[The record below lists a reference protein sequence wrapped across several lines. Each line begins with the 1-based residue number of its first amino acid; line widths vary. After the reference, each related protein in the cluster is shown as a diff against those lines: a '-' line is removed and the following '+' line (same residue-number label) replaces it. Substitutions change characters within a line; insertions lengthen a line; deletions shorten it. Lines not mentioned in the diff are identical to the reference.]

1 MRELKKGCKMS
12 KKNFFASLKKEVAR
26 IDQAAVSKRFEH
38 LIEDFND
45 DPSPKAII
53 DGKAISIFNS
63 NDYLG
68 LRHHRLLKKAEHEA
82 TTKLGTGPGAVRFIS
97 GSFAVHRQL
106 EKKLAAFHGR
116 DDAMVFSSAFATNL
130 AVIFSLIKGQNKDS
144 LISGDTLVI
153 SDELNHRSI
162 IDGVR
167 LANLSNE
174 AKLIFK
180 HLDANS
186 LEEILKQNLNKFQRV
201 VVITD
206 GVFSMLGEY
215 QDLKTLRAVIDRYD
229 EKFKEGILLIVDDCH
244 GVAAFGKTGRGTEEV
259 TKAKADVLI
268 GTLGK
273 GFGADGGY
281 VTANQ
286 SIIDYL
292 RESAATYIYSNS
304 ISPGCAAAAS
314 TALDVLTSTEGQKML
329 KTLAKNLVY
338 LKKELKD
345 KGFKFAAN
353 SIHPI
358 QAILIGNTAKTRK
371 LTEAM
376 YKKGF
381 LITNINYPVV
391 PKGRDEIRVQLSASH
406 TKKDIDSFIASLYE
420 VAKKLEI
427 VSINYS

>member
-1 MRELKKGCKMS
+1 MS
-12 KKNFFASLKKEVAR
+12 KTQFFTSLKNEVAR
-26 IDQAAVSKRFEH
+26 IDEAAISKRFEH
-38 LIEDFND
+38 LIEDFNG

-53 DGKAISIFNS
+53 EGQTISIFNS

-68 LRHHRLLKKAEHEA
+68 LRHHQALKQAEHDA
-82 TTKLGTGPGAVRFIS
+82 SSKLGTGPGAVRFIS

-144 LISGDTLVI
+144 LVSGNTLVI

-167 LANLSNE
+167 LANLESD

-186 LEEILKQNLNKFQRV
+186 LSEILSTNSEKFDRV
-201 VVITD
+201 VIITD

-215 QDLKTLRAVIDRYD
+215 QDLKALRMVVDKYD
-229 EKFKEGILLIVDDCH
+229 DKFKEGVLLIVDDCH
-244 GVAAFGKTGRGTEEV
+244 GVAAFGKTGRGTEEISG
-259 TKAKADVLI
+259 AKADVLV

-281 VTANQ
+281 VVADQ
-286 SIIDYL
+286 VVIDYL

-304 ISPGCAAAAS
+304 ISPGTAAAAS
-314 TALDVLTSTEGQKML
+314 ASLDVINSSEGQKMIQKLANNVVDL
-329 KTLAKNLVY
+329 KNQLTA
-338 LKKELKD
+338 
-345 KGFKFAAN
+345 KGFKFAA
-353 SIHPI
+353 SSVHPI
-358 QAILIGNTAKTRK
+358 QAVLIGDTAKTRD
-371 LTEAM
+371 LTKEM
-376 YKKGF
+376 YEKGF
-381 LITNINYPVV
+381 LVTNINYPVV

-406 TKKDIDSFIASLYE
+406 TKEDIAAFVQAFSEIG
-420 VAKKLEI
+420 KKLAI
-427 VSINYS
+427 I

>member
-1 MRELKKGCKMS
+1 MKELKKGYKMS

-68 LRHHRLLKKAEHEA
+68 LRHHQALKKAEHEA
-82 TTKLGTGPGAVRFIS
+82 TAKLGTGPGAVRFIS

-106 EKKLAAFHGR
+106 EKKLAKFHGR
-116 DDAMVFSSAFATNL
+116 DDAMIFSSAFATNL
-130 AVIFSLIKGQNKDS
+130 AVIFSLVKGQSKDS

-167 LANLSNE
+167 LANLSSE

-186 LEEILKQNLNKFQRV
+186 LEKILKQNLNKFQRV

-215 QDLKTLRAVIDRYD
+215 QDLKALRAIIDQYD

-259 TKAKADVLI
+259 TNTKADVLI

-281 VTANQ
+281 VVANQ
-286 SIIDYL
+286 TIIDYL

-304 ISPGCAAAAS
+304 ISPGCASAAGA
-314 TALDVLTSTEGQKML
+314 ALDVLVSDEGQQML
-329 KTLAKNLVY
+329 NTLAKNLIY
-338 LKKELKD
+338 LKKELKN

-358 QAILIGNTAKTRK
+358 QAVLIGDTAKTRD

-376 YKKGF
+376 YQKGF

-391 PKGRDEIRVQLSASH
+391 PKGRDEIRVQLSAAH
-406 TKKDIDSFIASLYE
+406 TKKDIDNFVKALSE
-420 VAKKLEI
+420 TAKKLEI
-427 VSINYS
+427 I

>member
-1 MRELKKGCKMS
+1 MS
-12 KKNFFASLKKEVAR
+12 KKHFFTSLKREVAR
-26 IDQAAVSKRFEH
+26 IDQAAVAKRFEH

-45 DPSPKAII
+45 DPAPKAII
-53 DGKAISIFNS
+53 DGKTISIFNS

-68 LRHHRLLKKAEHEA
+68 LRHHPSLKKAEHEA

-106 EKKLAAFHGR
+106 EKKLADFHGR
-116 DDAMVFSSAFATNL
+116 DDAMIFSSAFATNL
-130 AVIFSLIKGQNKDS
+130 AVIFSLVKGQSKDS
-144 LISGDTLVI
+144 LVSGNTLVI

-167 LANLSNE
+167 LANLSSE

-180 HLDANS
+180 HLAANS
-186 LEEILKQNLNKFQRV
+186 LEEILKQNLHKFQRV
-201 VVITD
+201 IVITD

-215 QDLKTLRAVIDRYD
+215 QNLKALRTIIDHYD
-229 EKFKEGILLIVDDCH
+229 EKFEEGILLIVDDCH
-244 GVAAFGKTGRGTEEV
+244 GVAAFGKTGRGTEEI
-259 TKAKADVLI
+259 TNTQADVLI

-314 TALDVLTSTEGQKML
+314 ASLDVVNSDEGKKML
-329 KTLAKNLVY
+329 KTLAQNLVY
-338 LKKELKD
+338 LKKELQN

-358 QAILIGNTAKTRK
+358 QAILIGDTAKTRD

-376 YKKGF
+376 YQKGF

-406 TKKDIDSFIASLYE
+406 TKQDIDNFVNALHKIAKQLG
-420 VAKKLEI
+420 I
-427 VSINYS
+427 V